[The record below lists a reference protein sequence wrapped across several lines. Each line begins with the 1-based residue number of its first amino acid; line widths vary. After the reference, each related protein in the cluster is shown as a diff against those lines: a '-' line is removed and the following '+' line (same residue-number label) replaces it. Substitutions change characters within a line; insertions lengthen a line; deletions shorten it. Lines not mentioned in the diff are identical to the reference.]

1 MPSPQIKSPLN
12 DSILFVCKSSPA
24 EGITHAGRRTKSS
37 RIHLPFRAHKQY
49 GAKREP
55 ARLRGSPPPPR
66 WARLCPGWPGPHKAP
81 PPASG
86 REKCSKSSTEVL
98 PAANCRESSKKSA
111 VGRWRDKTG
120 GSWGGSGFPLMLAE
134 EMRCAGGGKA
144 GRGVSSFNL
153 GGGGL

>member
-66 WARLCPGWPGPHKAP
+66 WARLCPGVARTTQSAAP
-81 PPASG
+81 RLGARKMLEILSRG
-86 REKCSKSSTEVL
+86 SARRKLQGELQEIR
-98 PAANCRESSKKSA
+98 CRA
-111 VGRWRDKTG
+111 VEGQNGWELG
-120 GSWGGSGFPLMLAE
+120 GFWFSPN
-134 EMRCAGGGKA
+134 A
-144 GRGVSSFNL
+144 GRGDALCWRGQSRA
-153 GGGGL
+153 GGLLI